1 MTLNETTIWKKNLG
15 ISTKNPSKTRLFF
28 LMYIKFTFTFKFH
41 SVPLLNLTV
50 ILCRRPSSDTL
61 ESINTHRIY
70 CKPDNISASW
80 NQFCWCLVPD
90 LFWLFFPP
98 FTENVSDTILLH
110 NEDLNCRQS
119 ESSKAEQTALI
130 IFFKYC
136 YVGMK
141 AFGSH
146 NAFFFLF
153 LFETWIGS
161 EGRRHNEDNSVHL
174 SYRHKSITRANI
186 AFCIHQQKGLT
197 GTAYYRA
204 YPHPTAKARFIYH

>member
-146 NAFFFLF
+146 NAFFFFIFIRNMNRFRGTEAQWGQFSTSFIQTQIHYQSKHCF
-153 LFETWIGS
+153 LHS
-161 EGRRHNEDNSVHL
+161 
-174 SYRHKSITRANI
+174 
-186 AFCIHQQKGLT
+186 
-197 GTAYYRA
+197 
-204 YPHPTAKARFIYH
+204 PTERSNRNCLL

>member
-90 LFWLFFPP
+90 LFWLFSPLSQRMFQTPSC
-98 FTENVSDTILLH
+98 FIMKTWIADKV
-110 NEDLNCRQS
+110 
-119 ESSKAEQTALI
+119 KAVKQNKQLWLSFSNIVMLAWKHLALT
-130 IFFKYC
+130 
-136 YVGMK
+136 ML
-141 AFGSH
+141 
-146 NAFFFLF
+146 FFFYFYLKH
-153 LFETWIGS
+153 E
-161 EGRRHNEDNSVHL
+161 
-174 SYRHKSITRANI
+174 
-186 AFCIHQQKGLT
+186 
-197 GTAYYRA
+197 
-204 YPHPTAKARFIYH
+204 